1 MPRLSGFVE
10 VTISIHALREEG
22 DSALHTRLRCAGTIS
37 IHALREEGDNRVCCS
52 QTDDGDFYPR
62 PPRGGRRGR
71 RRTRRRLDKFL
82 STPSARRATGARHTG
97 PLRVDISIHALREE
111 GDVSFGMLRP
121 QTQEFL
127 STPSAR
133 RATPPPSGVG
143 ALHPISI
150 HALREEGDADCSRS
164 RRQAGISIHALREE
178 GDSLSGCSTSRKV

>member
-1 MPRLSGFVE
+1 M
-10 VTISIHALREEG
+10 
-22 DSALHTRLRCAGTIS
+22 
-37 IHALREEGDNRVCCS
+37 
-52 QTDDGDFYPR
+52 
-62 PPRGGRRGR
+62 
-71 RRTRRRLDKFL
+71 
-82 STPSARRATGARHTG
+82 
-97 PLRVDISIHALREE
+97 
-111 GDVSFGMLRP
+111 SFGMLRP

-178 GDSLSGCSTSRKV
+178 GDEQLYKGAGRGEEFLSTPSARRATGRRRQGVQHQSISIHALREEGDCWSRSG